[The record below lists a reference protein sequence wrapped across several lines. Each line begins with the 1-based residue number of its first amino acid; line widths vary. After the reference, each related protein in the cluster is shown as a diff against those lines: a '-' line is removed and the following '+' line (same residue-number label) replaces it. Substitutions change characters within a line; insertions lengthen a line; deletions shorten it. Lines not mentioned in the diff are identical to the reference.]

1 MLCYLLFLLLLL
13 LLCTIACKLSLDL
26 LFSAKWMQ
34 LCAISTEMLYYFFV
48 FDELCV
54 DEGDECCWFSV
65 IVFII
70 KFWFLRYLSFSFKD
84 SVFTDW
90 FVVACWPCKSS
101 IIFFFFIPYSSSLMK
116 DFKAFSSAF
125 SCTIHSSFKS
135 QIMAFITRVLFGV
148 WGWGNW
154 CNGRMNN
161 RGCTVGSRKLWF
173 LK

>member
-34 LCAISTEMLYYFFV
+34 LCAISTELLYYFFV

-101 IIFFFFIPYSSSLMK
+101 IIFFFHHLQFFPNERFQSFQLCIQLYNSLILQISNHG
-116 DFKAFSSAF
+116 FYYQ
-125 SCTIHSSFKS
+125 SSFWS
-135 QIMAFITRVLFGV
+135 VRLG
-148 WGWGNW
+148 
-154 CNGRMNN
+154 
-161 RGCTVGSRKLWF
+161 
-173 LK
+173 

>member
-101 IIFFFFIPYSSSLMK
+101 IIFFFHHLQFFSNEKFQSFQLCIQLYNSLNLQISNH
-116 DFKAFSSAF
+116 D
-125 SCTIHSSFKS
+125 CYYQSSFWS
-135 QIMAFITRVLFGV
+135 VRLG
-148 WGWGNW
+148 
-154 CNGRMNN
+154 
-161 RGCTVGSRKLWF
+161 
-173 LK
+173 